1 MSFVVLIYCAN
12 FSPKLGE
19 QTFVIYST
27 SLLITAW
34 IKFFVESL
42 RFVNKFGETSLIIIS
57 GFVSLLVIK
66 GRFKKKFVKIICFIS
81 LRMINFDLNY
91 LIFL

>member
-42 RFVNKFGETSLIIIS
+42 RFVNKFGETSLIII
-57 GFVSLLVIK
+57 
-66 GRFKKKFVKIICFIS
+66 
-81 LRMINFDLNY
+81 
-91 LIFL
+91 